1 MILMVESFVKGCTI
15 LLSSVQQYSVGKVLR
30 DLLDLTE
37 EDSEDW
43 AGD

>member
-15 LLSSVQQYSVGKVLR
+15 LLSSVLQYSVGKVLR

-37 EDSEDW
+37 EDSEAW
-43 AGD
+43 ARD